1 MNPPHN
7 QNNNNAIVPSRTQA
21 GSGQPMNTVNVA
33 PMTPQQALAKGVRNY
48 VYYDN
53 LAQNLRRQANN
64 ATKLRDMYSEQ
75 VLNHMTQQN
84 MEKAVIQV
92 AGARLEIVDEK
103 NSPSMSIQFLE
114 QVLPLY
120 FQQKGTQHDETQKII
135 QFIKN
140 YKHTNT
146 TFTKKLKKTLTGGK
160 LPAPPENGPI

>member
-1 MNPPHN
+1 MNPPTI
-7 QNNNNAIVPSRTQA
+7 QNNTPPPSRTPPTN
-21 GSGQPMNTVNVA
+21 SVVNVT

-53 LAQNLRRQANN
+53 LAQNLRRQATNS
-64 ATKLRDMYSEQ
+64 TKLRDMYQEQ
-75 VLNHMTQQN
+75 IMNHMSQQN

-103 NSPSMSIQFLE
+103 NAPSLSIQFLE

-120 FQQKGTQHDETQKII
+120 YQQKGTQHDETQKII

-146 TFTKKLKKTLTGGK
+146 TFTKKIKKTLTGEK
-160 LPAPPENGPI
+160 LPPPPDNFS